1 MSVQV
6 TNLLLGQG
14 ELYFKRHDGTI
25 GKYKSV
31 GSLKNVV

>member
-14 ELYFKRHDGTI
+14 ELYFKRHDGTS
-25 GKYKSV
+25 GKYRRV
-31 GSLKNVV
+31 